1 MSKESNSILTII
13 GVIFSC
19 LAMAGL
25 MLMMIQRKCGCFCSK
40 ARQKNTCEEKQ
51 DDQSP
56 NLKKLESKM
65 KFLENEILR
74 IEGKF
79 IQKFE
84 KQLGDLSNEIKASDN
99 KMANLLKWELEIEEK
114 IKGQEAKFFHEIS
127 ELNEKIEKKL
137 DEK

>member
-84 KQLGDLSNEIKASDN
+84 KQLGVLLEKVESYASCTN
-99 KMANLLKWELEIEEK
+99 ITLLIQIYK
-114 IKGQEAKFFHEIS
+114 
-127 ELNEKIEKKL
+127 N
-137 DEK
+137 